1 MNTPTE
7 QQPRSLEE
15 AEAIVDIF
23 ESLEKL
29 ESNPDFKKVF
39 EKHLFTDEVI
49 RLHSLLAHP
58 EKSIVDSRDR
68 ILSDLDALSNVK
80 FALLMIRSI
89 GKSVKTQLEE
99 FRAAEFEESLEA
111 AGEEL

>member
-1 MNTPTE
+1 MNNPNE

-15 AEAIVDIF
+15 AEAIVEIF
-23 ESLEKL
+23 ESLNRL
-29 ESNPDFKKVF
+29 QSNNDFKKVF
-39 EKHLFTDEVI
+39 EQHLFTDEVI

-58 EKSIVDSRDR
+58 EKSVVDSREK
-68 ILSDLDALSNVK
+68 ILDDLDALSNVK
-80 FALLMIRSI
+80 FTLLMINSI

-111 AGEEL
+111 NEGEV

>member
-1 MNTPTE
+1 MNNPNE

-15 AEAIVDIF
+15 AEALVDIY
-23 ESLEKL
+23 ESLERL
-29 ESNPDFKKVF
+29 QSNNDFKKVF

-58 EKSIVDSRDR
+58 EKSVVDSRDR
-68 ILSDLDALSNVK
+68 ILNDLDALSNIK
-80 FALLMIRSI
+80 FALLMINSI

-99 FRAAEFEESLEA
+99 FRAAEFEESLEQDG
-111 AGEEL
+111 GEV